1 LLAAEAA
8 VIVGSAFIFLLAA
21 SELAKD
27 GPSPVQAELDACAE
41 RIEALKSRQE
51 IGRELDRLLRRAQQL
66 AAELERTRASL
77 PGALPAAPAVP
88 LAPSAEELRERA
100 DAWRDEADRVAA
112 EIAAIDVRI
121 QDAHL
126 APHGARPAPA
136 DPVAR
141 AALGSAGRLR
151 DGSSRLRALAAERA
165 KLVELRIRAEAEA
178 ARLDGEARAADALEG
193 VP

>member
-8 VIVGSAFIFLLAA
+8 VIAGSAFILLLAA
-21 SELAKD
+21 SELAKEA
-27 GPSPVQAELDACAE
+27 PSPVQAELDACAE

-77 PGALPAAPAVP
+77 PGAAATTAVP

-126 APHGARPAPA
+126 AGHRARPART

-141 AALGSAGRLR
+141 AALGGAGRPP
-151 DGSSRLRALAAERA
+151 DGSSRLRGLAAERA

-178 ARLDGEARAADALEG
+178 ARLDEEARAADALEG